1 MRLYQLPYCSLYD
14 GGYTSLGTVKDTLPC
29 PALKKVHVEGDSPE
43 YWPAYMLKDWQQERA
58 GRIKKKKSDKSKSE
72 DKKTSNREKLQQRDM
87 DAISKCS
94 TINSL
99 PVATPDTK
107 QTCEDNTKAPTDAV
121 DEIRNDND
129 SDVSSIDT
137 MSNARQRTVGI
148 LIVGDE
154 ILNGMT
160 PDTNTHAAAV
170 ALKEHNVPLS
180 KVVVVS
186 DNQDSI
192 VSEIH
197 NMQKEVDVI
206 ITSGGVGP
214 THDDVTIKS
223 VAAALDC
230 SMEINDEMATLLKT
244 KMNDN
249 KEDELTEAQ
258 VKMATLP
265 SLSKLKYLSEIEGD
279 WPVLQCSNIFILPGV
294 PQFFQKKVEH
304 VAKYLSTELE
314 RSVAFKVVLSI
325 DEDAIVPILNSVVE
339 RNPLVSFGSYPF
351 VDHPEYKTVVTL
363 EGKRNLCELDDSS
376 HDRDN
381 IDMDI
386 HVKVALSD
394 LVHALPDESVL
405 RVENSGNE
413 LTFI

>member
-1 MRLYQLPYCSLYD
+1 MYD
-14 GGYTSLGTVKDTLPC
+14 DGYTSLGTVKDTLPC

-249 KEDELTEAQ
+249 KVDELTEAQ

>member
-14 GGYTSLGTVKDTLPC
+14 DGYTSLGTVKDTLPC

-107 QTCEDNTKAPTDAV
+107 QSCEDNTKAPTDAV